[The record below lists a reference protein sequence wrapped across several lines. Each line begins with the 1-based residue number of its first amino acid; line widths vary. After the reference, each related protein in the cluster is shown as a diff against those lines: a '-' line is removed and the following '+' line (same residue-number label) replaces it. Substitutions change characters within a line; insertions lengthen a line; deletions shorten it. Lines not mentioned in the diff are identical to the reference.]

1 MTHVLTLPGLLTALC
16 VLGSTF
22 AFAGSSTSSEM
33 QVAQVKN
40 ESPSLRPERNADSA
54 LRPERNADSALR
66 PERNADSALRPERNA
81 DSPLRSERNAES
93 PLSPHCPNDQANS
106 GDCKESL
113 LQRSK

>member
-66 PERNADSALRPERNA
+66 PERNADS
-81 DSPLRSERNAES
+81 PLRSERNAES